1 MRILITGGA
10 GFIGSHTA
18 EALLARGHDVR
29 LLDSLE
35 PPVHIGGWPDYL
47 PAEFERVRGDVRD
60 PDAVAKALAG
70 VDVVYHL
77 AAYQDYL
84 PDFSRFINVNAA
96 STALIY
102 EVIVSQG
109 LPVRKVIVASSQA
122 VLGEGLYHCPNDGP
136 ILPDSRSREQLE
148 AAQWDLPCPR
158 CQAVMTP
165 VPSTELVGN
174 PQNPY
179 GISKQCQERIAIHLG
194 RRYGIPTV
202 ALRYSIVQGPR
213 QSFRNAYS
221 GACRVFSLSCHQKQQ
236 PIVYED
242 GRQLRDFVNIQ
253 DVVAANLLV
262 LDRPEADYQIFHV
275 GGGTH
280 YTVLQFAQIVAEAY
294 GMEFHPVMDGRFRFG
309 DTRHAIS
316 DISAIRA
323 LGWQPQV
330 PAAESVRQYR
340 EWLLSE
346 VPATDIV
353 GESQARMKKLGVIG
367 YAVGSEKTR
376 SAPPGKSS
384 G

>member
-18 EALLARGHDVR
+18 EALLARGYDVR

-47 PAEFERVRGDVRD
+47 PAEFERMRGDVRD

-122 VLGEGLYHCPNDGP
+122 VLGEGVYHCPNDGQ

-148 AAQWDLPCPR
+148 AARWDLLCPL
-158 CQAVMTP
+158 CQGAMTP
-165 VPSTELVGN
+165 VPATELVGN

-262 LDRPEADYQIFHV
+262 LDRSEADYHVFHV

-280 YTVLQFAQIVAEAY
+280 YTVLQFARIVAEAY
-294 GMEFHPVMDGRFRFG
+294 GMDFHPVLDGRFRFG

-316 DISAIRA
+316 DISAIRG
-323 LGWQPQV
+323 LGWEPKT

-353 GESQARMKKLGVIG
+353 GESQERMKKLGVIG
-367 YAVGSEKTR
+367 YAVGSEKTS
-376 SAPPGKSS
+376 SAPPVVLT
-384 G
+384 

>member
-18 EALLARGHDVR
+18 EALLARGYDVR

-35 PPVHIGGWPDYL
+35 PPVHVGGWPEYL
-47 PAEFERVRGDVRD
+47 PAEFERMRGDVRD
-60 PDAVAKALAG
+60 PEAVAKALAG

-102 EVIVSQG
+102 ELIVSQG

-122 VLGEGLYHCPNDGP
+122 VLGEGLYRCPKDGP
-136 ILPDSRSREQLE
+136 VLPDSRPREQLE
-148 AAQWDLPCPR
+148 AAAWDLRCPL
-158 CQAVMTP
+158 CQTAITP
-165 VPSTELVGN
+165 VPATEVVGN

-262 LDRPEADYQIFHV
+262 LDSPQADYQVFHV

-294 GMEFHPVMDGRFRFG
+294 GMDFRPVMDGRFRFG

-316 DISAIRA
+316 DISAIRR
-323 LGWQPQV
+323 LGWQPKI
-330 PAAESVRQYR
+330 PASESVRQYR

-346 VPATDIV
+346 LPAADIV

-367 YAVGSEKTR
+367 YAKTT
-376 SAPPGKSS
+376 P
-384 G
+384 

>member
-10 GFIGSHTA
+10 GFIGSYTA
-18 EALLARGHDVR
+18 EALLARGYDVR

-35 PPVHIGGWPDYL
+35 PPVHVGGWPAYL
-47 PAEFERVRGDVRD
+47 PAEFERMRGDVRD
-60 PDAVAKALAG
+60 PDTVAKALAG

-122 VLGEGLYHCPNDGP
+122 VLGEGLYHCPNDGQ

-148 AAQWDLPCPR
+148 AAEWDLRCPL
-158 CQAVMTP
+158 CQAAITP
-165 VPSTELVGN
+165 VPATEVVGN

-221 GACRVFSLSCHQKQQ
+221 GACRVFSLSCHQNRQ

-262 LDRPEADYQIFHV
+262 LDRPQADYQVFHV
-275 GGGTH
+275 GGGVH
-280 YTVLQFAQIVAEAY
+280 YTVLQFARIVAQAY
-294 GMEFHPVMDGRFRFG
+294 GMEFAPVLDGRFRFG

-316 DISAIRA
+316 DISRIRA
-323 LGWQPQV
+323 LGWQPKV

-353 GESQARMKKLGVIG
+353 GESQERMKKLGVIG
-367 YAVGSEKTR
+367 YAVRSEKTIFT
-376 SAPPGKSS
+376 PPAQSQG
-384 G
+384 

>member
-18 EALLARGHDVR
+18 EALLARGYDVR

-35 PPVHIGGWPDYL
+35 PPVHVGGWPRYL
-47 PAEFERVRGDVRD
+47 PAEFERMQGDVRD

-84 PDFSRFINVNAA
+84 PDFSRFISVNAA
-96 STALIY
+96 STALLY

-109 LPVRKVIVASSQA
+109 LPVRKVIVASSQS
-122 VLGEGLYHCPNDGP
+122 VLGEGLYRCANDGEV
-136 ILPDSRSREQLE
+136 LPDSRSPEQLE
-148 AAQWDLPCPR
+148 AGQWDLCCPLCR
-158 CQAVMTP
+158 ETITP
-165 VPSTELVGN
+165 VPATELVGN

-179 GISKQCQERIAIHLG
+179 GISKQCLERIAIHLG

-221 GACRVFSLSCHQKQQ
+221 GACRVFSLSCYQQRQ

-262 LDRPEADYQIFHV
+262 LDRPQADYRIFHV
-275 GGGTH
+275 GGGVH
-280 YTVLQFAQIVAEAY
+280 YTVLDFARLVAEAY
-294 GMEFHPVMDGRFRFG
+294 GMEFRPVLDGRFRFG

-316 DISAIRA
+316 DISGIRA
-323 LGWQPQV
+323 LGWQPRV

-346 VPATDIV
+346 VPAADIV
-353 GESQARMKKLGVIG
+353 GESQERMKKLGVIG
-367 YAVGSEKTR
+367 YARAT
-376 SAPPGKSS
+376 
-384 G
+384 

>member
-18 EALLARGHDVR
+18 EALLARGYQVR

-35 PPVHIGGWPDYL
+35 PPVHIGGWPAYL
-47 PAEFERVRGDVRD
+47 PAEFERIRGDVRN
-60 PDAVAKALAG
+60 PDAVAQALAG

-84 PDFSRFINVNAA
+84 PDFSRFINVNSA

-102 EVIVSQG
+102 EIIVSRN

-122 VLGEGLYHCPNDGP
+122 VLGEGLYHCPNHGEV
-136 ILPDSRSREQLE
+136 LPDSRSREQLE
-148 AAQWDLPCPR
+148 AAQWDLPCPH
-158 CQAVMTP
+158 CQAAMTP

-221 GACRVFSLSCHQKQQ
+221 GACRVFSLSCYQKHQ

-262 LDRPEADYQIFHV
+262 LDRPQADYQIFHV

-280 YTVLQFAQIVAEAY
+280 YTVLEFARIVAEAY
-294 GMEFHPVMDGRFRFG
+294 GMEFHPVLDGRFRFG

-323 LGWQPQV
+323 LGWQPKV

-346 VPATDIV
+346 VPAADIV
-353 GESQARMKKLGVIG
+353 GESQERMKKLGVIG
-367 YAVGSEKTR
+367 YATL
-376 SAPPGKSS
+376 PG
-384 G
+384 